1 MSFNSLVILG
11 AWTICNHMNDCLQN
25 RSPSME
31 CLLQTVG
38 TEVHQWILS
47 GAKGLITFLLL

>member
-11 AWTICNHMNDCLQN
+11 AWTICNHRNDCLQH

-31 CLLQTVG
+31 CLLQSVG
-38 TEVHQWILS
+38 TEVHQWILA